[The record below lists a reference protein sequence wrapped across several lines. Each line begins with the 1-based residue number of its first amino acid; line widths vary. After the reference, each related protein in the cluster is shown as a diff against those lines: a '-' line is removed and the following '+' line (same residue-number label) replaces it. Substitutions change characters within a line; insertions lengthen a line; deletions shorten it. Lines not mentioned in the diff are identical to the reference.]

1 MEVKFYDFIEDS
13 LIKFVVI
20 VSRYKGKWVLCKH
33 KKRNTYEVPGGRR
46 EKGETVRQAAKRELY
61 EETGAIDYILKPA
74 AVYSVTGSTRVN
86 ESGEESFGMLYY
98 AEIQRFE
105 PELHYEIEKIVFM
118 EELPESMEV
127 WTYPLIQLT
136 LIEKVT
142 AMGYVI
148 KKEELLGYVRTY
160 LDKKQGNLPQNS
172 NQGFRKR
179 YEHIVRVV
187 QWAELLSKEIEL
199 DYNALVVA
207 AIFHD
212 VGYEATDNENHAERS
227 AAIFKQFAMRKDWDT
242 RFVEKVYDF
251 IRYHSRKDLMG
262 SDIPLELVILMEADL
277 MDEEGSMRIVRD
289 CMTVGADNP
298 ESYKD
303 TYYYLSEHKK
313 TGPNPM
319 ITEKAKRIWK
329 AKKKIEHDFI
339 EELKNDLFLE

>member
-20 VSRYKGKWVLCKH
+20 VSRYNGKWVLCKH
-33 KKRNTYEVPGGRR
+33 KERNTYEVPGGRR

-61 EETGAIDYILKPA
+61 EETGAIDYILNSVG
-74 AVYSVTGSTRVN
+74 VYSVTGPTRVN

-105 PELHYEIEKIVFM
+105 PELHCEIEKIVFM
-118 EELPESMEV
+118 EELSESMES
-127 WTYPLIQLT
+127 WTYPLIQPK
-136 LIEKVT
+136 LIEKVIV
-142 AMGYVI
+142 MGYVT
-148 KKEELLGYVRTY
+148 KKEELLEYVRTY
-160 LDKKQGNLPQNS
+160 LDKKQGNLSQNL

-199 DYNALVVA
+199 DYNALIVA

-212 VGYEATDNENHAERS
+212 VGYEGEDNENHAERS
-227 AAIFKQFAMRKDWDT
+227 AEIFKQFALTKQWEKL
-242 RFVEKVYDF
+242 FVEKVYDL
-251 IRYHSRKDLMG
+251 ILWHSRKDLLG
-262 SDIPLELVILMEADL
+262 RDISAELVILMEADL

-289 CMTVGADNP
+289 CMTAGANHP

-303 TYYYLSEHKK
+303 AYYHILKHKK
-313 TGPNPM
+313 IGPNPM
-319 ITEKAKRIWK
+319 VTEMAKRIWNE
-329 AKKKIEHDFI
+329 KKKIENDFI
-339 EELKNDLFLE
+339 AELKNDLFLE